1 MRRGHYTP
9 PEPPKK
15 PRLARIVNP
24 DELAELLRH
33 TAELGYPQLQSD
45 NAREFWCDADEL
57 RAWREAR
64 STHTSPGNQ
73 E

>member
-15 PRLARIVNP
+15 PKLVELTG
-24 DELAELLRH
+24 DLLAELI
-33 TAELGYPQLQSD
+33 AEDHGLSAPRLI
-45 NAREFWCDADEL
+45 REPKSPHIYVDADEL

-64 STHTSPGNQ
+64 SQNTSG
-73 E
+73 EAK